1 MKMINLLTKI
11 DRRIIYLIL
20 FAVVTLPIIFPTAKS
35 VRVMPPVEKL
45 YNAIDTIPEDRA
57 LIIDFDYDPQ
67 TLPEIEP
74 MAFAILRHAF
84 SKRIKVLALSLY
96 VQPLGLAQNALVSVS
111 EEFNS
116 LAKTHEDSIIY
127 GRDYVF
133 LGWQPP
139 PLIPILGM
147 GESIVNVYRTDYYGN
162 RTDTL
167 PLMKRVKNY
176 DHVGLLVSLSSGD
189 PPKYWVEYAQNRFG
203 LPVGAG
209 ITAVSAS
216 EFYPYLQTGQFSGL
230 MVGMKGAAE
239 YEEQVEREL
248 AIKVRRKASES
259 LSSLTYAHVVIII
272 FILIG
277 NTGYL
282 ISRRKQRR
290 SQ

>member
-1 MKMINLLTKI
+1 MKLIDLMSGI
-11 DRRIIYLIL
+11 DRRIIYLLL
-20 FAVVTLPIIFPTAKS
+20 FVVVTLPLIFPSAKS

-45 YNAIDTIPEDRA
+45 YRAIDNVPEDKA

-67 TLPEIEP
+67 TLPELEP
-74 MAFAILRHAF
+74 MGFAVLRHAF
-84 SKRIKVLALSLY
+84 TKRIKVLALSLY
-96 VQPLGLAQNALVSVS
+96 VQPLGLAQNALMSVT

-116 LAKTHEDSIIY
+116 VATTNADSIIY

-147 GESIVNVYRTDYYGN
+147 GESITNVYKNDYYGN

-167 PLMKRVKNY
+167 PLMKEIKNY
-176 DHVGLLVSLSSGD
+176 GDVGLLVSLSSGD
-189 PPKYWVEYAQNRFG
+189 PPRWWIEYAQNRFG
-203 LPVGAG
+203 LKVGAG

-239 YEEQVEREL
+239 YEEQIEKEL
-248 AIKVRRKASES
+248 SIKVRRKASES
-259 LSSLTYAHVVIII
+259 LPSLTYAHLVIMI
-272 FILIG
+272 FIVIG
-277 NTGYL
+277 NTGYF
-282 ISRRKQRR
+282 ISRRRKRGR
-290 SQ
+290 P